1 MTYALTGTPLSPHP
15 PPPKKKNKVHQY
27 TNVCIQMNST
37 LFSLY
42 EIQIS
47 NNFDILYQ
55 QLIKFVRGIDFG
67 CNYDFSIRFW
77 NWSNMSCLTVCYF
90 LLFILLS
97 YIQFQLCII
106 KMIKNLFKT
115 ILNFLFIHN
124 L

>member
-1 MTYALTGTPLSPHP
+1 
-15 PPPKKKNKVHQY
+15 
-27 TNVCIQMNST
+27 MNST